1 MEKMTWFLN
10 LLLGMIG
17 LMSKKQRD
25 YKMLIYVISVL
36 VTLIAVFIM
45 VIISWT
51 SPVIR
56 LEHFA
61 SLATIIAAMAAVG
74 ALIVASIEYFSKKK
88 KDREDSRPYVVVALQ
103 PSQASF
109 NLFDVV
115 IENIGKS
122 AAKDISIKFSPNHT
136 FSGTKKKINDI
147 KIMKNLHF
155 MPPGNRLNFYF
166 GSAAIGEKAENS
178 IRKKYNVIV
187 KYTDVNGISYSE
199 DFVCDPTDYDGMSI
213 LEIKTVHHLAKYV
226 EALSKHVEDASG
238 SQKRLTETIAKEG
251 IRIRNNHTL
260 PADPYAYL
268 NMIVAI
274 LRLPSENEFWL
285 KPFVYDFIL
294 LLKQARDSV
303 AAKQTLSDNDKIV
316 IEDLNKIISIDHDE
330 WSYKKEELDGYLND
344 LVQHYD
350 ILMSAALNN

>member
-1 MEKMTWFLN
+1 
-10 LLLGMIG
+10 
-17 LMSKKQRD
+17 MSKKQRC
-25 YKMLIYVISVL
+25 YRILIHAISRP
-36 VTLIAVFIM
+36 VTVTAIFI
-45 VIISWT
+45 ILLFIILFISWK
-51 SPVIR
+51 SPVIQ
-56 LEHFA
+56 LDHFA
-61 SLATIIAAMAAVG
+61 SLTTILTAMAAVG
-74 ALIVASIEYFSKKK
+74 ALIVASIEYFGKKK
-88 KDREDSRPYVVVALQ
+88 KDREDGRPYVVVALQ
-103 PSQASF
+103 PSQVSF

-122 AAKDISIKFSPNHT
+122 AAKDVSIKFSPNHL

-166 GSAAIGEKAENS
+166 GSVAIGEKAESS
-178 IRKKYNVIV
+178 IRKKYNVTV

-226 EALSKHVEDASG
+226 ESLSKHMEEAG
-238 SQKRLTETIAKEG
+238 SNQKRLTDSIVREG
-251 IRIRNNHTL
+251 IRIRNNHNL
-260 PADPYAYL
+260 PTDPYVYL

-303 AAKQTLSDNDKIV
+303 AVKQTLSDNDKII
-316 IEDLNKIISIDHDE
+316 IEDLNKIISINHDE
-330 WSYKKEELDGYLND
+330 WSYKKEELDKYLKD
-344 LVQHYD
+344 LVKHYD
-350 ILMSAALNN
+350 ILEGSIK